1 MAIQHKNKEFT
12 DENIREKASRKNTIK
27 DFLDGSLIAREI
39 VIKNLPYIIFLMVLA
54 IIYIGNR
61 YHAERLIRESTEL
74 KKDVKDL
81 RSEAITTEAELMF
94 ISKQSEVLKLIN
106 ERDIGLI
113 ESREPPIILKV
124 DEK

>member
-1 MAIQHKNKEFT
+1 MAIQHKSKEFT

-61 YHAERLIRESTEL
+61 YHAERLIRESAEL
-74 KKDVKDL
+74 KKEVKDL

-106 ERDIGLI
+106 ERDMGLI

-124 DEK
+124 DKK